1 MQLAALLMD
10 LDRSLGR
17 FIAEHGV
24 LVYAVLFA
32 IVFCEMAFAPLF
44 FLPGDPLLIVAGAY
58 AAAGLIDAPVLAA
71 TLFVAALGGSLVG
84 FAIGRSIGRRVWTHD
99 YRWINRSALERSHAW
114 FERYGA
120 ATLIVSPFV
129 GVMRTFTP
137 LLAGVSM
144 MGGHRFRLFAAAGC
158 AAWVGLLVPL
168 GYFFGNVPLI
178 RNHLNGLVLAG
189 LAVGLALLT
198 SGALL
203 RRVSARRRPPEPP
216 R

>member
-1 MQLAALLMD
+1 MPIAAFLMD
-10 LDRSLGR
+10 LDRSLGL
-17 FIAEHGV
+17 FIAEHGT
-24 LVYAVLFA
+24 LIYALMAA

-44 FLPGDPLLIVAGAY
+44 FLPGDPMLVVGGAY
-58 AAAGLIDAPVLAA
+58 CALGTMNAWVLASV
-71 TLFVAALGGSLVG
+71 LFVAALGGSLAN

-99 YRWINRSALERSHAW
+99 YRWTNRSALERSHAW

-178 RNHLNGLVLAG
+178 CNHLNGLVLAG
-189 LAVGLALLT
+189 LAVGLALLV

>member
-84 FAIGRSIGRRVWTHD
+84 FAIGRSIGSVCGPTTTDGSTVRH
-99 YRWINRSALERSHAW
+99 S
-114 FERYGA
+114 
-120 ATLIVSPFV
+120 
-129 GVMRTFTP
+129 
-137 LLAGVSM
+137 
-144 MGGHRFRLFAAAGC
+144 
-158 AAWVGLLVPL
+158 
-168 GYFFGNVPLI
+168 
-178 RNHLNGLVLAG
+178 
-189 LAVGLALLT
+189 
-198 SGALL
+198 
-203 RRVSARRRPPEPP
+203 SARTPGSSATARP